1 MSLNSSKHALGLYSD
16 VEISD
21 NLPKFIERES

>member
-1 MSLNSSKHALGLYSD
+1 MALNSSKYSLGLYSD

-21 NLPKFIERES
+21 NLPKFIEREP